1 MWKAIF
7 LTGLLAGFLDG
18 AAALLL
24 FVARGAKRP
33 LLLFQYIASA
43 VYGNHAFTG
52 GRKMIIA
59 GVLFHLGIAMT
70 FITFYFLLFPH
81 VKWLGL
87 YPLVSAV
94 LYGLLVW
101 LMMNRIVVPLSRAQ
115 ARPFSWAMVYINMVI
130 LILTIGIPAAY
141 IARWFYKKGGL

>member
-24 FVARGAKRP
+24 FVARGAKQP

-43 VYGNHAFTG
+43 VYGNNAFTG

-59 GVLFHLGIAMT
+59 GILFHLGIAMT

-81 VKWLGL
+81 IKWLGL

-101 LMMNRIVVPLSRAQ
+101 LMMNRIVLPLSRAQ
-115 ARPFSWAMVYINMVI
+115 ARPFSWAMVFINMVI

-141 IARWFYKKGGL
+141 IARWFYSR